1 MSRHQSRRR
10 RLYGRRLHELR
21 ERRDRSMVDDAGAD
35 AVPAHA
41 GRVAIPIVPDAHAA
55 EAGVGLG
62 LAAVAL
68 D

>member
-21 ERRDRSMVDDAGAD
+21 ERRERIGAVDDGLD
-35 AVPAHA
+35 AAVGG
-41 GRVAIPIVPDAHAA
+41 GRVAIPIVVDGRAS

-62 LAAVAL
+62 FAAVAL

>member
-10 RLYGRRLHELR
+10 RLYGRRLHEIR
-21 ERRDRSMVDDAGAD
+21 ERRDRTFEAGVDLDENTLTA
-35 AVPAHA
+35 
-41 GRVAIPIVPDAHAA
+41 RVAIPIVADMR
-55 EAGVGLG
+55 AGDSGAGLG

>member
-21 ERRDRSMVDDAGAD
+21 ERRDRPVESAMDAGLD
-35 AVPAHA
+35 A
-41 GRVAIPIVPDAHAA
+41 GRMRIAIRIVDARTGESGA
-55 EAGVGLG
+55 GLG

>member
-21 ERRDRSMVDDAGAD
+21 ERRERIGVIDESLES
-35 AVPAHA
+35 PAA
-41 GRVAIPIVPDAHAA
+41 RGRVAIPIIANGRAS
-55 EAGVGLG
+55 EAGAGLG

>member
-21 ERRDRSMVDDAGAD
+21 ERRERPVESAMDADVDAG
-35 AVPAHA
+35 
-41 GRVAIPIVPDAHAA
+41 RMRMAIPIVVDARTGESGA
-55 EAGVGLG
+55 GLG

>member
-10 RLYGRRLHELR
+10 RLYGRRLHEIR
-21 ERRDRSMVDDAGAD
+21 ERRGREVEALMESDLGEARA
-35 AVPAHA
+35 
-41 GRVAIPIVPDAHAA
+41 RVAIPIVVDARTGESGA
-55 EAGVGLG
+55 GLG

>member
-21 ERRDRSMVDDAGAD
+21 ERRERIGVIDPSMEDAARG
-35 AVPAHA
+35 
-41 GRVAIPIVPDAHAA
+41 GRVAIPIIVDGRTSDAGA
-55 EAGVGLG
+55 GLG

>member
-10 RLYGRRLHELR
+10 RLYGRRLHEIR
-21 ERRDRSMVDDAGAD
+21 ERRERVVESFMDVDAGDGRA
-35 AVPAHA
+35 
-41 GRVAIPIVPDAHAA
+41 RVAIPIVIDVRTG
-55 EAGVGLG
+55 ESGAGIG

>member
-21 ERRDRSMVDDAGAD
+21 ERRERIGVIDESLEGTVAR
-35 AVPAHA
+35 
-41 GRVAIPIVPDAHAA
+41 GRVAIPIIVDGRAS
-55 EAGVGLG
+55 EAGAGLG

>member
-21 ERRDRSMVDDAGAD
+21 ERRERPVESSVDVDLDAG
-35 AVPAHA
+35 PTRL
-41 GRVAIPIVPDAHAA
+41 GIPIVVDARTGESGA
-55 EAGVGLG
+55 GLG

>member
-21 ERRDRSMVDDAGAD
+21 ERRERTIVDDA
-35 AVPAHA
+35 VEVA
-41 GRVAIPIVPDAHAA
+41 GVVHGSRVAIPILADGRAG
-55 EAGVGLG
+55 EAGAGLG